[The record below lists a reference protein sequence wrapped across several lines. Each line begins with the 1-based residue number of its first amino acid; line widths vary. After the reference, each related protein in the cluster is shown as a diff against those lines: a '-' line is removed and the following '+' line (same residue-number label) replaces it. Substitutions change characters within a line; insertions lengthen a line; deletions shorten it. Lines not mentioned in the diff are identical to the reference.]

1 MTAGEPLLAVER
13 LTKRYGDV
21 VALNDVSF
29 NITDGITGI
38 LGENGAGKSTA
49 IKILLGL
56 MQPTSG
62 SATVLGENASK
73 SVAARA
79 RVGYMPEHD
88 CLPRQV
94 SAAEFLTHMAEVSG
108 LPPSSAR
115 TRAADTLRHVGLFE
129 ERYRAIG
136 GYSTGMKQRVKLG
149 QALVHDP
156 AFVML
161 DEPTAGLDPAGREDM
176 LTLIRKTHREFGI
189 SVLFS
194 SHLMADI
201 ERTCDRIIVLQGGRL
216 VQSGEV
222 QQFTKETETVF
233 IEVDA
238 NREALMAALE
248 KRGVVVTVDGTGLTI
263 EGPDESVFDIGY
275 QRYTDAREGRGR
287 ARLAVFKDGLRIA
300 LGLGRGPR
308 AKILPW
314 FFIVVLSVIG
324 LVFAIVAGAANRLGG
339 PGTAERANL
348 PSHSDYYGI
357 ASIIVFVFAA
367 VVAPELLC
375 RDRRDGVINLYLV
388 RPITGSDYVISRW
401 AAFLSV
407 TVVAAWLPQIILF
420 LGLSAGDP
428 LPLQYL
434 QKHWLDVPRFLAA
447 GAAMALYATTL
458 AMLTASFTTRRPYA
472 SVFLVGLFVITTP

>member
-1 MTAGEPLLAVER
+1 MRSGLRTGVREAEDDIMTTGQPLLEIEH
-13 LTKRYGDV
+13 LSKKYGKV

-29 NITDGITGI
+29 RITDGITGI

-56 MQPTSG
+56 VRPTSG
-62 SATVLGENASK
+62 TARVLGQDASH
-73 SVAARA
+73 SVAVRG

-88 CLPRQV
+88 CLPTAV

-108 LPPSSAR
+108 LPPSMAR

-201 ERTCDRIIVLQGGRL
+201 ERSCDRIIVLQGGRL

-222 QQFTKETETVF
+222 EQFTKETETVF
-233 IEVDA
+233 IEVDS

-248 KRGVVVTVDGTGLTI
+248 KRGVVVTMERSGFTIQGRDETVYDHVRDALVEANAPLRRMAPRRRALT
-263 EGPDESVFDIGY
+263 
-275 QRYTDAREGRGR
+275 
-287 ARLAVFKDGLRIA
+287 
-300 LGLGRGPR
+300 
-308 AKILPW
+308 
-314 FFIVVLSVIG
+314 
-324 LVFAIVAGAANRLGG
+324 
-339 PGTAERANL
+339 
-348 PSHSDYYGI
+348 
-357 ASIIVFVFAA
+357 
-367 VVAPELLC
+367 ELFE
-375 RDRRDGVINLYLV
+375 RDGDKAQE
-388 RPITGSDYVISRW
+388 GE
-401 AAFLSV
+401 AA
-407 TVVAAWLPQIILF
+407 
-420 LGLSAGDP
+420 
-428 LPLQYL
+428 
-434 QKHWLDVPRFLAA
+434 
-447 GAAMALYATTL
+447 
-458 AMLTASFTTRRPYA
+458 
-472 SVFLVGLFVITTP
+472 